1 MKFVQPGRFVAVLS
15 VGLLGSFTTAARGQD
30 AIWEHQQRIQAQQAE
45 ERRIMEMG
53 ADHACCGG
61 AGGDQDENAARF
73 NYYPPEAWDDWVR
86 RGRIMELRAEQAR
99 RASDP
104 DYRALA
110 DGTWTFDD
118 KVTTDGTRICAA
130 TFWTLRGG
138 VALIHWGGKED
149 TTLLGYFGPAI
160 PRPRQPEIVAL
171 ALTQSGETQ
180 RVRAINMRFPP
191 AKHLGAAVFMV
202 PSAEALV
209 SSIEDKQ
216 DFQVDMGGKKIFQ
229 GVWHSGLKTRA
240 ALSSCLRS

>member
-1 MKFVQPGRFVAVLS
+1 MNFVRSGRFVAVLS
-15 VGLLGSFTTAARGQD
+15 VGLLGSIATAARGQD

-53 ADHACCGG
+53 ADQACCGG
-61 AGGDQDENAARF
+61 TDGGQDENAARF

-86 RGRIMELRAEQAR
+86 HGRIMELQAERAR

-110 DGTWTFDD
+110 DGTWTFDN
-118 KVTTDGTRICAA
+118 KMTTDGTRICAA

-138 VALIHWGGKED
+138 VALIHWGGRED

-160 PRPRQPEIVAL
+160 PGPRQPKIVAL

-191 AKHLGAAVFMV
+191 AKQLGAAVFIV
-202 PSAEALV
+202 PSAKALV
-209 SSIEDKQ
+209 SSIEDRQ
-216 DFQVDMGGKKIFQ
+216 DFQVDMGGKTIFQ
-229 GVWHSGLKTRA
+229 GAWHSGRKTRA
-240 ALSSCLRS
+240 ALSSCIGS